1 MQNQR
6 PVANLN
12 CRKEAQEAS
21 RKSREKG
28 GVVFSI
34 TTSDA
39 RRGTTSTRSREKP
52 RDHPPTATSQTL
64 AKPAYTTNWRQPHIW
79 APRISNRSSSRMS
92 RVSTTIPSSLYCRG
106 SIRILPRS
114 RSCDNSSNDALP
126 RGRCNKP
133 IRYGLFGDRPRI
145 PRI

>member
-1 MQNQR
+1 M
-6 PVANLN
+6 N

-28 GVVFSI
+28 GVIFSL

-39 RRGTTSTRSREKP
+39 SRATTSTRSREEP

-64 AKPAYTTNWRQPHIW
+64 AKPAYTANGRQPHIW
-79 APRISNRSSSRMS
+79 TPISARRISNRSSFRMP
-92 RVSTTIPSSLYCRG
+92 RVSTAIPSIFGG
-106 SIRILPRS
+106 SIRILSRS
-114 RSCDNSSNDALP
+114 RSCYNSSNDTLP
-126 RGRCNKP
+126 PGRSNEL
-133 IRYGLFGDRPRI
+133 IQYGLSGNRPRI

>member
-12 CRKEAQEAS
+12 CREEAQEAS

-28 GVVFSI
+28 GVIFSI

-39 RRGTTSTRSREKP
+39 RRATTSTRSREKP

-64 AKPAYTTNWRQPHIW
+64 TKPACTTNGRQPHIW
-79 APRISNRSSSRMS
+79 TPRISNRSSSRLS
-92 RVSTTIPSSLYCRG
+92 RISTAIPSSLYCGG
-106 SIRILPRS
+106 SIRILSLS
-114 RSCDNSSNDALP
+114 RSCDSSSNDALP
-126 RGRCNKP
+126 RGRCNEP
-133 IRYGLFGDRPRI
+133 IQYGLFGNWPRI